1 MRGIVRSAGVVLV
14 LLLAFV
20 LQQTGAARSGADPC
34 SVAGEAHEDEA
45 RGCAEQGEEHC
56 PPSCADCSG
65 CPGPA
70 RGLVAE
76 TSLVHVIPL
85 VATLP
90 PSWVAPP
97 AGVEPV
103 VRLDR
108 PPRA

>member
-1 MRGIVRSAGVVLV
+1 MRGIVRHAGLLMVV
-14 LLLAFV
+14 LLAFV
-20 LQQTGAARSGADPC
+20 LQQTGAARIGDDPC
-34 SVAGEAHEDEA
+34 SAASDADQDEA

-90 PSWVAPP
+90 PSWVASP
-97 AGVEPV
+97 AGFEPAA
-103 VRLDR
+103 RLDR
-108 PPRA
+108 PPRS